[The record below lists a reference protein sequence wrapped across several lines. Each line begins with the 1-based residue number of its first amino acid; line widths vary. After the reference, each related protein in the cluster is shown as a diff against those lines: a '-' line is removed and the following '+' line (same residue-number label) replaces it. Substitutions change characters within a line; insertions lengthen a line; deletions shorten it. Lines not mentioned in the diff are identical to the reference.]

1 MLALTLKQND
11 FVQAGHITIH
21 YVTTVGGRRV
31 RLAIDAPKG
40 IVVTRSG
47 TGRTHASTDECD
59 DMTAAALSLYR
70 FVLESGDREAAP
82 LLEQFRDAAR
92 ARGMQV

>member
-1 MLALTLKQND
+1 MLALRLKQNE

-21 YVTTVGGRRV
+21 YVNPGGGRSV
-31 RLAIDAPKG
+31 RLAVDAPKG
-40 IVVTRSG
+40 VVITRSRA
-47 TGRTHASTDECD
+47 GRPHASPDECD
-59 DMTAAALSLYR
+59 DMTAAALALYR
-70 FVLESGDREAAP
+70 FVSESGDREAAP